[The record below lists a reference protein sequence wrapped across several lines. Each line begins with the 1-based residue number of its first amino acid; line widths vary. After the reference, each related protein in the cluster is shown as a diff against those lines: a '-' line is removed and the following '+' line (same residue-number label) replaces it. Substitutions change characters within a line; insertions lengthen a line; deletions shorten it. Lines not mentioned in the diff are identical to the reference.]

1 MKVKD
6 GIAIVGMAC
15 RYPDAGSPAELW
27 ENVLA
32 RRRAFRR
39 VPPERL
45 RLADYPDRRAG
56 DPDSLLL
63 AEAAVLDG
71 WEFDRVR
78 FRVAGATFRA
88 TDLVHWLA
96 LDVAAQALA
105 DAGFPDAEG
114 LPRDMTGVLLGNTL
128 TGEFSRSHLMR
139 LRWPYVRRTLA
150 ASLAAEGWDAAKT
163 EGFLARL
170 EPAYKAPF
178 PEPMEE
184 SLAGGLSNTIAG
196 RICNHFDLHGGG
208 YVLDGA
214 CASSLLAV
222 ANSCSSLVAG
232 DLDVAL
238 AGGVDLSLDPF
249 ELVGFSRTGALA
261 QDEMRVF
268 DARSSGFFPG
278 EGCGF
283 VVLMREEDAA
293 RLGCRVW
300 AVIRGWGISSDGHGG
315 ISRPEPAGQRMALGR
330 AYRRAG
336 FGMETVGYFEGHGTG
351 TAVGDAAELAALSGA
366 RREAGAQ
373 APLANT
379 AAMAVIGALKAN
391 IGHTKA
397 AAGVAGLIKAA
408 LAVHHQIL
416 PPNTSCDEPHAELK
430 GSGAVLRV
438 LDQGEPWPA
447 GRPLR
452 AAVSAMGFGGINS
465 HVVLEATAEVAEV
478 RRRSLGRKER
488 ELLASWQDAELLL
501 LAGPNAA
508 ALAGQA
514 EQLAVVAARASRAEL
529 ADLAAELRR
538 RLVAGAA
545 RAAVVAAK
553 PAEAAEGLRRL
564 AGWLRQGETSR
575 LDLRHGVFLGA
586 GRQERRIGFLFPGQG
601 SPSHLVGGL
610 LRRRFEELETIY
622 GPAGLAP
629 PAYAVDAIDPANT
642 AVAQPAILAHTL
654 AGLQLLDRLGLR
666 AAVAVGH
673 SLGEIA
679 ALHWGGAFDAAA
691 ALGLARARG
700 QAMADLPGDTGVT
713 GAMASLGADPAV
725 VEAIL
730 AAGGPPGVAR
740 AVIAAYNGPRRTVI
754 SGPAAAV
761 DAAAERARDRGLAVT
776 RLRVSHAFHSPL
788 VAGAAPRLAAELDA
802 LALRPLS
809 RPVASTVT
817 GGWLAPGDDLR
828 ELLLSQLTS
837 PVRFT
842 DALAAAAERV
852 DLWIEVGPGRALS
865 ELAGEALAAAASPVP
880 VIALDAGG
888 PSIAGLLKAAGAA
901 FALGTPLD
909 TAVLFEGRFT
919 RPFDPDRVPKFLI
932 NPCELAPVPS
942 EDAAALPVRIE
953 PNVPVSQLSPV
964 SSHPDPPLPQGVP
977 ASALDLVR
985 LLVAE
990 RAELPAEAVRDDSR
1004 LLSDLHLNSISV
1016 GQLVVEASRR
1026 LGLRPPVSPTDY
1038 ARSTVAEVAEI
1049 LEQQVA
1055 QGDGAGP
1062 EAAPPGVDSWV
1073 RAFTVGL
1080 VPRER
1085 PRDRS
1090 VAADEAPGNWT
1101 IIAPEGHPLA
1111 AALAGRLPGDGVAL
1125 LMPIEVER
1133 CHAGL
1138 LLEGAHAV
1146 LAAPPTV
1153 RVLLV
1158 HQGGVGGAFARTL
1171 RLEIPAATACIVRV
1185 PFAHPQAVDW
1195 AAAEMLAAITGG
1207 GSFAESH
1214 YDETGRRSVPML
1226 RLLEPVP
1233 PGPLPLGPEDVL
1245 LVTGGGKGIA
1255 AECALD
1261 LAKASGARLAL
1272 FGRSRPESDAELAAN
1287 LERMAAAGVRALY
1300 LSADVADPVAVFT
1313 AVGRVQAEL
1322 GPVTAF
1328 LHGAGANSPRRIA
1341 DLDEEALTRT
1351 LAPKVAGFFHVLA
1364 AIDPG
1369 RLRLLVTFGSII
1381 ARSGLAGEADYAVA
1395 NEWLARGTEN
1405 IARELPNC
1413 RCLALEWSVWS
1424 GTGMGERLGT
1434 LESLRAQGI
1443 SAIPAETGLAML
1455 RQLICRPRILDGTN
1469 GTADPVS
1476 VVVTGRFGEPPT
1488 LEVERPELP
1497 LLRYLEKVRVH
1508 VPGVELVV
1516 DSEISA
1522 DTDPH
1527 LADHVFHG
1535 EPLFAAVLG
1544 MEAMAQAAMAVLG
1557 KTGLGRT
1564 ATNEIPV
1571 FENVV
1576 FQRPVAVPPG
1586 RSTTIRVAALVREP
1600 GVVEVV
1606 LRDASTGFAADHF
1619 RAVCR
1624 FGPGPSGTNE
1634 PAPSLLAAFRGEAR
1648 LSFEPAS
1655 DLYGGVLFHQGRF
1668 RRVEGY
1674 RRLRATECLADISP
1688 DGSTVWFG
1696 RYLPDRLIL
1705 GDPGARDAAIH
1716 GIQACIPHATLLPTG
1731 VDRVMTLGLAADVP
1745 LVLAAR
1751 ERSRHGDDF
1760 VYDLELV
1767 DAQGRL
1773 RERWEG
1779 LRLKA
1784 VDRIAPPESWTAA
1797 LLGPHVERRLQ
1808 EILPGSGVRV
1818 SVSSSAPNGHEG
1830 SRNAVFS
1837 LLGAGESSH
1846 RPDGK
1851 PEADGGQVS
1860 ISHAGSLMLAVARD
1874 GRIGCDL
1881 EPVAA
1886 RPEEVWRGLLGPDR
1900 FQLAELIARERGESR
1915 DAAATRVWAAAESL
1929 AKAGV
1934 PHGAPLTLESGGNDR
1949 VGDGWLLLRSG
1960 TLSIGTLLTAV
1971 RELAGPA
1978 ALAVL
1983 VDSGDANGPGE
1994 IPV

>member
-1 MKVKD
+1 
-6 GIAIVGMAC
+6 
-15 RYPDAGSPAELW
+15 
-27 ENVLA
+27 
-32 RRRAFRR
+32 
-39 VPPERL
+39 
-45 RLADYPDRRAG
+45 
-56 DPDSLLL
+56 
-63 AEAAVLDG
+63 
-71 WEFDRVR
+71 
-78 FRVAGATFRA
+78 
-88 TDLVHWLA
+88 
-96 LDVAAQALA
+96 
-105 DAGFPDAEG
+105 
-114 LPRDMTGVLLGNTL
+114 
-128 TGEFSRSHLMR
+128 
-139 LRWPYVRRTLA
+139 
-150 ASLAAEGWDAAKT
+150 
-163 EGFLARL
+163 
-170 EPAYKAPF
+170 
-178 PEPMEE
+178 
-184 SLAGGLSNTIAG
+184 
-196 RICNHFDLHGGG
+196 
-208 YVLDGA
+208 
-214 CASSLLAV
+214 
-222 ANSCSSLVAG
+222 
-232 DLDVAL
+232 
-238 AGGVDLSLDPF
+238 
-249 ELVGFSRTGALA
+249 
-261 QDEMRVF
+261 
-268 DARSSGFFPG
+268 
-278 EGCGF
+278 
-283 VVLMREEDAA
+283 
-293 RLGCRVW
+293 
-300 AVIRGWGISSDGHGG
+300 
-315 ISRPEPAGQRMALGR
+315 
-330 AYRRAG
+330 
-336 FGMETVGYFEGHGTG
+336 
-351 TAVGDAAELAALSGA
+351 
-366 RREAGAQ
+366 
-373 APLANT
+373 
-379 AAMAVIGALKAN
+379 
-391 IGHTKA
+391 
-397 AAGVAGLIKAA
+397 
-408 LAVHHQIL
+408 
-416 PPNTSCDEPHAELK
+416 
-430 GSGAVLRV
+430 
-438 LDQGEPWPA
+438 
-447 GRPLR
+447 
-452 AAVSAMGFGGINS
+452 
-465 HVVLEATAEVAEV
+465 
-478 RRRSLGRKER
+478 
-488 ELLASWQDAELLL
+488 
-501 LAGPNAA
+501 
-508 ALAGQA
+508 
-514 EQLAVVAARASRAEL
+514 
-529 ADLAAELRR
+529 
-538 RLVAGAA
+538 
-545 RAAVVAAK
+545 
-553 PAEAAEGLRRL
+553 
-564 AGWLRQGETSR
+564 
-575 LDLRHGVFLGA
+575 
-586 GRQERRIGFLFPGQG
+586 
-601 SPSHLVGGL
+601 
-610 LRRRFEELETIY
+610 
-622 GPAGLAP
+622 
-629 PAYAVDAIDPANT
+629 
-642 AVAQPAILAHTL
+642 
-654 AGLQLLDRLGLR
+654 
-666 AAVAVGH
+666 
-673 SLGEIA
+673 
-679 ALHWGGAFDAAA
+679 
-691 ALGLARARG
+691 
-700 QAMADLPGDTGVT
+700 
-713 GAMASLGADPAV
+713 
-725 VEAIL
+725 
-730 AAGGPPGVAR
+730 
-740 AVIAAYNGPRRTVI
+740 
-754 SGPAAAV
+754 
-761 DAAAERARDRGLAVT
+761 
-776 RLRVSHAFHSPL
+776 
-788 VAGAAPRLAAELDA
+788 
-802 LALRPLS
+802 
-809 RPVASTVT
+809 
-817 GGWLAPGDDLR
+817 
-828 ELLLSQLTS
+828 
-837 PVRFT
+837 
-842 DALAAAAERV
+842 
-852 DLWIEVGPGRALS
+852 
-865 ELAGEALAAAASPVP
+865 
-880 VIALDAGG
+880 
-888 PSIAGLLKAAGAA
+888 
-901 FALGTPLD
+901 
-909 TAVLFEGRFT
+909 
-919 RPFDPDRVPKFLI
+919 
-932 NPCELAPVPS
+932 
-942 EDAAALPVRIE
+942 
-953 PNVPVSQLSPV
+953 
-964 SSHPDPPLPQGVP
+964 
-977 ASALDLVR
+977 
-985 LLVAE
+985 
-990 RAELPAEAVRDDSR
+990 
-1004 LLSDLHLNSISV
+1004 
-1016 GQLVVEASRR
+1016 
-1026 LGLRPPVSPTDY
+1026 
-1038 ARSTVAEVAEI
+1038 
-1049 LEQQVA
+1049 
-1055 QGDGAGP
+1055 
-1062 EAAPPGVDSWV
+1062 
-1073 RAFTVGL
+1073 
-1080 VPRER
+1080 
-1085 PRDRS
+1085 
-1090 VAADEAPGNWT
+1090 
-1101 IIAPEGHPLA
+1101 
-1111 AALAGRLPGDGVAL
+1111 
-1125 LMPIEVER
+1125 
-1133 CHAGL
+1133 
-1138 LLEGAHAV
+1138 
-1146 LAAPPTV
+1146 
-1153 RVLLV
+1153 
-1158 HQGGVGGAFARTL
+1158 VGGAFARTL

-1185 PFAHPQAVDW
+1185 PFAHPQAVGW
-1195 AAAEMLAAITGG
+1195 AVAEMLAAITGG

-1214 YDETGRRSVPML
+1214 YDEAGRRSVPML
-1226 RLLEPVP
+1226 RLLEPVA
-1233 PGPLPLGPEDVL
+1233 PGPLPLTTEDVL

-1261 LAKASGARLAL
+1261 LARASGARLAL
-1272 FGRSRPESDAELAAN
+1272 FGRSLPESDAELAAN

-1328 LHGAGANSPRRIA
+1328 LHGAGANSPKRIA

-1381 ARSGLAGEADYAVA
+1381 ARIGLAGEADYAVA

-1455 RQLICRPRILDGTN
+1455 RQLICRPRIMDSLDGAD
-1469 GTADPVS
+1469 GVADPVS

-1564 ATNEIPV
+1564 GTNEIPV

-1624 FGPGPSGTNE
+1624 FGPDPSGTNE
-1634 PAPSLLAAFRGEAR
+1634 PAASLLAAFRGEAR
-1648 LSFEPAS
+1648 LPFEPAS

-1674 RRLRATECLADISP
+1674 RRLKATECLADISP
-1688 DGSTVWFG
+1688 DGSTAWFG

-1745 LVLAAR
+1745 LLLAAR

-1818 SVSSSAPNGHEG
+1818 SLVPGTPNGHEG

-1851 PEADGGQVS
+1851 PEAAGGQVS

-1934 PHGAPLTLESGGNDR
+1934 PHGAPLTLEGVGDDARGGG
-1949 VGDGWLLLRSG
+1949 GDGWLLLRSG
-1960 TLSIGTLLTAV
+1960 ALSIGSLLAAV

>member
-1 MKVKD
+1 MRVKE

-45 RLADYPDRRAG
+45 RLADYPDRRPG

-128 TGEFSRSHLMR
+128 TGEFSRSQLMR

-150 ASLAAEGWDAAKT
+150 ASLAAEGWDAAKA

-268 DARSSGFFPG
+268 DSRSSGFFPG

-283 VVLMREEDAA
+283 VVLMREADAA

-300 AVIRGWGISSDGHGG
+300 AVIRGWGLSSDGHGG
-315 ISRPEPAGQRMALGR
+315 ISRPEAAGQRMAIAR

-366 RREAGAQ
+366 RREAGITLAPGAQ
-373 APLANT
+373 R
-379 AAMAVIGALKAN
+379 AVVGALKAN

-416 PPNTSCDEPHAELK
+416 PPNTFEPHAELL
-430 GSGAVLRV
+430 GAGAALRV

-447 GRPLR
+447 GQPLR

-465 HVVLEATAEVAEV
+465 HVVLEGTAEVAEA
-478 RRRSLGRKER
+478 RRRSLGRQER
-488 ELLASWQDAELLL
+488 QLLASWQDSELLL
-501 LAGPNAA
+501 LAGPDAA

-514 EQLAVVAARASRAEL
+514 ERLAAVAARASRAEL

-538 RLVAGAA
+538 RLVPGAA

-553 PAEAAEGLRRL
+553 PAEAADGLRRL
-564 AGWLRQGETSR
+564 AGWLRQGWTSR

-601 SPSHLVGGL
+601 SPSHLGGGIFGGI
-610 LRRRFEELETIY
+610 LRRRFEELDAIY
-622 GPAGLAP
+622 ASAGLDSQA
-629 PAYAVDAIDPANT
+629 DATDPTNT

-654 AGLQLLDRLGLR
+654 AGLWLLDRLGLR

-679 ALHWGGAFDAAA
+679 ALHWAGAFNAAA
-691 ALGLARARG
+691 ALNLARARG
-700 QAMADLPGDTGVT
+700 QAMGDLAGDTGDT
-713 GAMASLGADPAV
+713 GAMASLGADPAA
-725 VEAIL
+725 VEEIL
-730 AAGGPPGVAR
+730 AAGGPWG

-761 DAAAERARDRGLAVT
+761 DAAAERARDRGLAVM

-788 VAGAAPRLAAELDA
+788 VAGAAPQLAAALDA
-802 LALRPLS
+802 LAPRPLS
-809 RPVASTVT
+809 RAVASTVT
-817 GGWLAPGDDLR
+817 GGWLAQEADLR
-828 ELLLSQLTS
+828 ELLVSQLTS

-842 DALAAAAERV
+842 EALAAAAERV

-865 ELAGEALAAAASPVP
+865 ELAGEALAPSATPVTTP
-880 VIALDAGG
+880 VIPLDAGG

-932 NPCELAPVPS
+932 NPCELAPVPA
-942 EDAAALPVRIE
+942 EDSVEIPIPIE
-953 PNVPVSQLSPV
+953 PAVPVDHVSQV
-964 SSHPDPPLPQGVP
+964 SSHPDPPLPLGVP

-985 LLVAE
+985 RLVAE

-1026 LGLRPPVSPTDY
+1026 LGLRPPASPTDY
-1038 ARSTVAEVAEI
+1038 ARATVGEVAEI
-1049 LEQQVA
+1049 LEQQAA
-1055 QGDGAGP
+1055 QGDGPGP

-1080 VPRER
+1080 VPRDR

-1090 VAADEAPGNWT
+1090 AAVDEAPGNWT

-1171 RLEIPAATACIVRV
+1171 RLEIPTATACIVRV

-1195 AAAEMLAAITGG
+1195 AVAEMLAAISGG

-1214 YDETGRRSVPML
+1214 YDEAGRRSVPML
-1226 RLLEPVP
+1226 RLLEPVE

-1272 FGRSRPESDAELAAN
+1272 FGRSAPESDAELAAN

-1300 LSADVADPVAVFT
+1300 LPADVADPVAVFT
-1313 AVGRVQAEL
+1313 AVGRVQTEL

-1328 LHGAGANSPRRIA
+1328 LHGAGANSPRRLA

-1381 ARSGLAGEADYAVA
+1381 ARIGLAGEADYAVA

-1405 IARELPNC
+1405 IARDLPGC

-1455 RQLICRPRILDGTN
+1455 RELIRRPRTLDGMN
-1469 GTADPVS
+1469 GVADPVA

-1516 DSEISA
+1516 DSEVSA

-1544 MEAMAQAAMAVLG
+1544 MEAMAQAAMALLG
-1557 KTGLGRT
+1557 KTGT
-1564 ATNEIPV
+1564 DEIPV
-1571 FENVV
+1571 FEDVV

-1586 RSTTIRVAALVREP
+1586 RSTTLRVAALVREP

-1624 FGPGPSGTNE
+1624 FGSAQPGTDE
-1634 PAPSLLAAFRGEAR
+1634 PAPSLLRAFRGEAR
-1648 LSFEPAS
+1648 LAFEPAS

-1674 RRLRATECLADISP
+1674 RRLKATECLADISP
-1688 DGSTVWFG
+1688 DGATAWFG

-1731 VDRVMTLGLAADVP
+1731 VDRVVTLGLAADVP
-1745 LVLAAR
+1745 LLLAAR

-1779 LRLKA
+1779 LKLKA

-1818 SVSSSAPNGHEG
+1818 AVSTNGHEG
-1830 SRNAVFS
+1830 SREAIFG
-1837 LLGAGESSH
+1837 LLGAGEPRR

-1851 PEADGGQVS
+1851 PEAAGGQVS
-1860 ISHAGSLMLAVARD
+1860 ISHAGSLLLAVARD
-1874 GRIGCDL
+1874 ARNSRIGCDL

-1934 PHGAPLTLESGGNDR
+1934 PHGAPLTLESGGGDDR
-1949 VGDGWLLLRSG
+1949 GGAGDGWLLLRSG
-1960 TLSIGTLLTAV
+1960 ALRIGSLLAPV

-1983 VDSGDANGPGE
+1983 VDTPESADPGE